1 MELVPRLIEAFTGKE
16 VIGAAGGHSHTA
28 VWTDAELFTF
38 GDGATGW
45 ATFDLVL
52 RAVARAA
59 MVRWPANFVLC
70 SHF

>member
-1 MELVPRLIEAFTGKE
+1 VQQE
-16 VIGAAGGHSHTA
+16 VTLTQQYGLMRS
-28 VWTDAELFTF
+28 FTF